1 LKEYHFSMALHSSAA
16 PAVHRFTRDEYYR
29 MAEAGLFRD
38 ERVELLDGEIM
49 TMSPQN
55 TSHAS
60 TVYRSAHRLEQ
71 LIGNRTCIRC
81 QLPIVLNDWSEP
93 NPDITVCV
101 PDPDGYSRAH
111 PQPEQI
117 LLLVEVADASF
128 PYDRGQKAAAYAA
141 GGSPELWI
149 VNLPDRRIEVLAD
162 PDPTTQSYKK
172 QRSTLEGDV
181 LPLPGGSS
189 IAVADILPR
198 S

>member
-1 LKEYHFSMALHSSAA
+1 MALRSSAA

-38 ERVELLDGEIM
+38 ERVELLDGEII

-55 TSHAS
+55 TPHAS

-93 NPDITVCV
+93 EPDIAVCV
-101 PDPDGYSRAH
+101 PDPDDYGHSH
-111 PQPEQI
+111 PQPGQI
-117 LLLVEVADASF
+117 WLLIEVSDASF
-128 PYDRGQKAAAYAA
+128 PYDRGQKTIAYAA
-141 GGSPELWI
+141 SGIPELWI
-149 VNLPDRRIEVLAD
+149 VNLPNRRIEVLTD
-162 PDPTTQSYKK
+162 PDPASQHYQQ
-172 QRSTLEGDV
+172 QRYVVEGDV
-181 LPLPGGSS
+181 LLLPGGGS

-198 S
+198 P